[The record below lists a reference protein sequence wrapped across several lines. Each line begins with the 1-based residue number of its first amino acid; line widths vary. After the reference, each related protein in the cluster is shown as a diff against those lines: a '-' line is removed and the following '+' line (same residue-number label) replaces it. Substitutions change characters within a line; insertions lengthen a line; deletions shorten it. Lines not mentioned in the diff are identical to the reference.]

1 MGDGSSTTMASLL
14 AKAMVNN
21 PAFIEIDFL
30 DQTDILGI
38 EDGGTGA
45 IIQQYFF
52 SSQLSQPCILQPL
65 VY

>member
-30 DQTDILGI
+30 DQTDILRI
-38 EDGGTGA
+38 EDGGTG
-45 IIQQYFF
+45 
-52 SSQLSQPCILQPL
+52 
-65 VY
+65 